1 MSLFNQLVEQ
11 ALSNNAEL
19 TQLRVVV
26 EKELLHHDILRIM
39 SESGFLQE
47 LCFIGGTCLRA
58 CYGSNRLSE
67 DLDFTG
73 GSDFNRETLV
83 TLKSALERGL
93 HTKYGLNTEVS
104 EPKKETGNVDTWK
117 LRIQT
122 RQERKDLPAQRINI
136 DICAIPSYQ
145 VQPKVL
151 LNAYGVNMGTDGLI
165 INAQTLEEIYADK
178 ILAFALRRGR
188 IKNRDLWDLLWLKQQ
203 NIKPAFELINKKLTD
218 HQRTQAEFID
228 LANERAKSL
237 AIDASIKH
245 EFRQEMQRFLPT
257 QIVANTI
264 NNEQFWSYLISE
276 IPRLIQQA
284 EQYLAG
290 NLPHDNQDFLM

>member
-19 TQLRVVV
+19 TQLRIVV

-39 SESGFLQE
+39 SENSFLQE

-122 RQERKDLPAQRINI
+122 RPERKDLPAQRINI
-136 DICAIPSYQ
+136 DICVIPSYQ
-145 VQPKVL
+145 PQARIL
-151 LNAYGVNMGTDGLI
+151 LNPYGVDMGTQGLI
-165 INAQTLEEIYADK
+165 LMAQSLEEIYVDK
-178 ILAFALRRGR
+178 VLAFALRRRR

-203 NIKPAFELINKKLTD
+203 GIKPAFELLENKLSD
-218 HQRTQAEFID
+218 HLRTKDEF
-228 LANERAKSL
+228 LALAHERADL
-237 AIDASIKH
+237 LTADAQVKKD
-245 EFRQEMQRFLPT
+245 FRHEMQRFLPVK
-257 QIVANTI
+257 IVESTI
-264 NNEQFWSYLISE
+264 NNEQFWNYLCNE
-276 IPRLIQQA
+276 IPSLIKQVA
-284 EQYLAG
+284 
-290 NLPHDNQDFLM
+290 

>member
-19 TQLRVVV
+19 TQLRIVV

-39 SESGFLQE
+39 SENSFLQE

-203 NIKPAFELINKKLTD
+203 GVEPAFQLIPDKLGD
-218 HQRTQAEFID
+218 HKVEIPLFLEKAQS
-228 LANERAKSL
+228 RAASL
-237 AIDASIKH
+237 S
-245 EFRQEMQRFLPT
+245 E
-257 QIVANTI
+257 
-264 NNEQFWSYLISE
+264 NEQVK
-276 IPRLIQQA
+276 
-284 EQYLAG
+284 
-290 NLPHDNQDFLM
+290 D